1 MIGMPHAAPLV
12 VLAASARA
20 LAESL
25 RRAGLPGQG
34 MPLLAVDAFGD
45 DDLMTAVDAWQALP
59 LQHLARPD
67 RVLAAVDSVL
77 QQVGGGSA
85 ASVLVGGGF
94 DGAAEVLHALAVRFR
109 LLNAPP
115 AAWAAARD
123 PLLFTRLG
131 IDAPETQL
139 QPPGN
144 RPGWLQ
150 KHASSSAGLG
160 VRPAAAA
167 HASPADGPS
176 PDAAHTAA
184 HWQRRVHGTPLS
196 LLFCA
201 HAEGIVAIGIN
212 RQWCSPAPGLPF
224 RFGGIASG
232 FDPGAMVR
240 QQLVDAAAR
249 AAASIGLRGLCS
261 LDTVLERGGRVR
273 ALEINPRPTASVE
286 LYDRAAPGLMRL
298 HTAAVLGQSLPAW
311 AAAPGSRAL
320 ALVRAPLD
328 LHAGQRPRGG
338 SDWRQG
344 ARVQAGEPLCTVHAE
359 GPDALA
365 AMRRAIASASRLR
378 HRLRAAATVGAPDAE
393 AFFYNAPD
401 TSSRSV
407 PRRDHA

>member
-1 MIGMPHAAPLV
+1 MTGKSDAAPLV

-45 DDLMTAVDAWQALP
+45 DDLMAAVDAWQALP

-67 RVLAAVDSVL
+67 RVLAAVDAAL
-77 QQVGGGSA
+77 QRVGSGAA
-85 ASVLVGGGF
+85 ASVVIGGGF
-94 DGAAEVLHALAVRFR
+94 DGANDVLHALAARFR

-115 AAWAAARD
+115 SAWAAARD
-123 PLLFTRLG
+123 PLLFSRLG
-131 IDAPETQL
+131 IDAPETQMH
-139 QPPGN
+139 PPSN
-144 RPGWLQ
+144 RRGWLQ
-150 KHASSSAGLG
+150 KHAGSSAGLG
-160 VRPAAAA
+160 VNPAAAA
-167 HASPADGPS
+167 RPALTDGASPDIGH
-176 PDAAHTAA
+176 AAAY
-184 HWQRRVHGTPLS
+184 WQRRAHGIPVS

-201 HAEGIVAIGIN
+201 HADGIIAVGIN

-224 RFGGIASG
+224 RFGGIASS
-232 FDPGAMVR
+232 FDPGAMAR
-240 QQLVDAAAR
+240 QQLVAAAGR

-261 LDTVLERGGRVR
+261 LDAVLERGGRVR

-298 HTAAVLGQSLPAW
+298 HTAAVLGHSLPDW
-311 AAAPGSRAL
+311 APAPGSGAL
-320 ALVRAPLD
+320 ALVRAPCD
-328 LHAGQRPRGG
+328 LHAGPRPRGC
-338 SDWRQG
+338 SDWREG
-344 ARVQAGEPLCTVHAE
+344 APVAAGEPLCTVHAE
-359 GPDALA
+359 GPDARD
-365 AMRRAIASASRLR
+365 AMARVMASAGRLR
-378 HRLRAAATVGAPDAE
+378 HRLRAAAAVAAPDAE